1 MRRCDGLAEP
11 ADRWLRRTPVPI
23 LVYGVYSYGLYSHG
37 QVKLLCAFI
46 CGVYS
51 YGLYSYDVYS

>member
-37 QVKLLCAFI
+37 QVKLLCAFV
-46 CGVYS
+46 CGLYS
-51 YGLYSYDVYS
+51 YGLYS